1 MRIGYLYDL
10 QAYPPRGG
18 NHRHVLELVQGFLAA
33 GHSVLVVDDPTMPGV
48 KNFDVTTSGIQLFSR
63 EIDVLYVGFVS
74 GCMQCGRGPESF
86 LRSVSVIDE
95 ASPSA

>member
-1 MRIGYLYDL
+1 V
-10 QAYPPRGG
+10 
-18 NHRHVLELVQGFLAA
+18 HGFLAV

-63 EIDVLYVGFVS
+63 EIDVLYVGFVAR
-74 GCMQCGRGPESF
+74 CMQCGRGPESF